1 MPGGFP
7 VVSCNGSKPNTG
19 IIWATAPRFGDA
31 YRHVVEG
38 VLRAYDATNLDP
50 VPNVD
55 GSPRLK
61 LLWDSTYIPD
71 NKFMHSKFCPP
82 VVADGKV
89 FVPTYDGRVDVY
101 GLEEPPVGTLPTN
114 AEEMPDA

>member
-1 MPGGFP
+1 
-7 VVSCNGSKPNTG
+7 
-19 IIWATAPRFGDA
+19 
-31 YRHVVEG
+31 
-38 VLRAYDATNLDP
+38 
-50 VPNVD
+50 
-55 GSPRLK
+55 
-61 LLWDSTYIPD
+61 
-71 NKFMHSKFCPP
+71 MHSKFCPP